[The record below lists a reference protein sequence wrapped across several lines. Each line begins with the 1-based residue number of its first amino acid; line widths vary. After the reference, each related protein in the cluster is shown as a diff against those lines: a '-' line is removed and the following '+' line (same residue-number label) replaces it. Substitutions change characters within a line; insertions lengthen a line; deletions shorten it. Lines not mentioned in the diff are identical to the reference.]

1 MARIVGSRRVC
12 IPSGYRYE
20 YNGPKT
26 KNQSLVLHSRTER
39 WDTEVGKTVCGRE
52 IGDKVIDGALT
63 SVVRVGGKFY
73 AATIQ
78 SVRRPRPRR
87 R

>member
-1 MARIVGSRRVC
+1 MARRVC

-20 YNGPKT
+20 YTGSKT
-26 KNQSLVLHSRTER
+26 KNQSSVLHSRSEA
-39 WDTEVGKTVCGRE
+39 WDTEVGKAICGRE

-63 SVVRVGGKFY
+63 SVVRVRGKFY

-78 SVRRPRPRR
+78 SVRRPKPRR

>member
-1 MARIVGSRRVC
+1 MAKRVC

-20 YNGPKT
+20 YSGPST
-26 KNQSLVLHSRTER
+26 KNHSLVLHSRSER
-39 WDTEVGKTVCGRE
+39 WDTEVGKAVCGKE

-63 SVVRVGGKFY
+63 SVVRVRGKYY

-78 SVRRPRPRR
+78 SVRRRKWR
-87 R
+87 